1 MKCSLCK
8 NWTPSSVGGGKNGS
22 NMTTAS
28 ISASGDNAGTLAFWE
43 LAVVI
48 INITFVPC
56 HRQPFDS
63 CLFQKNSEASLIL
76 TTLGGTSESM
86 NNLTTTGE
94 NPGKGEEKALEEK
107 KKRKKTNKVEEEDKS
122 DKPAKSAKSSEAWTS
137 SSFSSSAS
145 PEEDLLR
152 LFSGQMSSTT
162 SQRWKGM
169 WTRATI
175 STVNSTEEFGA
186 RLLFHQL
193 KLPFPVIKKLPR
205 IIQRQLYSP

>member
-8 NWTPSSVGGGKNGS
+8 NWAPSSVGGGKNES

-43 LAVVI
+43 LAIVI
-48 INITFVPC
+48 INITFINIPLVNY
-56 HRQPFDS
+56 HRQSFDS
-63 CLFQKNSEASLIL
+63 CSSEASLIL

-94 NPGKGEEKALEEK
+94 NPGKEDEKAFEEK

-122 DKPAKSAKSSEAWTS
+122 DKPAKSSKAWSS
-137 SSFSSSAS
+137 SSFSSSVS

-152 LFSGQMSSTT
+152 LFSGQKASTS

-175 STVNSTEEFGA
+175 
-186 RLLFHQL
+186 
-193 KLPFPVIKKLPR
+193 
-205 IIQRQLYSP
+205 